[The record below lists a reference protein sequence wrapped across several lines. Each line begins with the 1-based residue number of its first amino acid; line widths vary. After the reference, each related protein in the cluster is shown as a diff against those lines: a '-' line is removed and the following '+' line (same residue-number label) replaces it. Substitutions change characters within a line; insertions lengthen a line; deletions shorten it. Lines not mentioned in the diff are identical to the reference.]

1 MPIVG
6 MPMPIVGIV
15 VIGID
20 IGICIG
26 ICIAGMVGIAVGTSA
41 NDKVLLWNT
50 HMSPG
55 IHSAT
60 CPYSIS
66 VHSNFIPAA
75 RKTVRGHRDVDIAGR
90 VHELLEGLV
99 HRRRHVDEHLLEAR
113 PRCERRPR

>member
-20 IGICIG
+20 IGICI
-26 ICIAGMVGIAVGTSA
+26 AGMVGTAVGTSA

-55 IHSAT
+55 IRSDT

-66 VHSNFIPAA
+66 VHSNFIPGVLRAK
-75 RKTVRGHRDVDIAGR
+75 RKKIVRGHRDVDIAGR
-90 VHELLEGLV
+90 VHELLERLV
-99 HRRRHVDEHLLEAR
+99 HRRRHVDEHLFEAR
-113 PRCERRPR
+113 QKRCPR